1 MKQFTK
7 INESE
12 VTSSEGYSVKFTHNK
27 LTYKEGKR
35 AISIDIEHEVDP
47 YKLVVFT
54 DTLRGWYPP
63 FSLEAVSKEKKT
75 QISERI
81 DAALRFLGVDYELE

>member
-12 VTSSEGYSVKFTHNK
+12 VACSEGFRVKFTHNK

-35 AISIDIEHEVDP
+35 AISIDVEHEVAP

-54 DTLRGWYPP
+54 GTLRDWHPP
-63 FSLEAVSKEKKT
+63 FSLETVSKENKV
-75 QISERI
+75 QIMERI
-81 DAALRFLGVDYELE
+81 ESALRFLGIDFELV